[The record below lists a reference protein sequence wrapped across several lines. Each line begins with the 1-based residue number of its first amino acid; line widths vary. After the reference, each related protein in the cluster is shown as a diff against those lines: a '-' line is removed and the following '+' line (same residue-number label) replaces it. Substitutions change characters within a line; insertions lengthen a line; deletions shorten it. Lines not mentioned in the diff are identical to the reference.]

1 MLQIYTHTFIH
12 TYIHIYIYIYIM
24 IVKFYFLWTFWQLF
38 RTLHLA
44 SFPIEVTWIPENVPN
59 DNSAEDRVSYCWT

>member
-1 MLQIYTHTFIH
+1 
-12 TYIHIYIYIYIM
+12 M

-59 DNSAEDRVSYCWT
+59 DNSAVSRIAGLRSSVLTFFLYYTSELPLVYL

>member
-1 MLQIYTHTFIH
+1 
-12 TYIHIYIYIYIM
+12 M

-44 SFPIEVTWIPENVPN
+44 SFPIEVTWIPENVPK